1 MAITAKD
8 ITELRQRTQAGML
21 DCKKALEANNGDMD
35 KSAEWLREK
44 GMASAAKKEG
54 RIAAEGKV
62 ESYIHLG
69 GKIGVLVEVNCETD
83 FVAKSPAF
91 GEFVHNIALQIAA
104 SNPLFVSEQD
114 ADPKVLEAERK
125 VVTAQT
131 LNEGKPAQVAEKI
144 VEGRMKK
151 YLQEVCLLDQVYF
164 RDSSKTINEYLKETI
179 GTIGEK
185 MTIRRFVR
193 YQMGEG
199 LQKKEENFA
208 DEIQKQIDKEK
219 AKA

>member
-21 DCKKALEANNGDMD
+21 DCKNALEATNGDMQ
-35 KSAEWLREK
+35 KAAEWLREK

-69 GKIGVLVEVNCETD
+69 GKIGVLVECNCETD
-83 FVAKSPAF
+83 FVAKSEAF
-91 GEFVHNIALQIAA
+91 SEFVHNIALQIAA
-104 SNPLFVSEQD
+104 SKPLYVSEED
-114 ADPKVLEAERK
+114 ADQKALEAERRIYT
-125 VVTAQT
+125 VQVQ
-131 LNEGKPAQVAEKI
+131 NEGKPANVVERI
-144 VEGRMKK
+144 VEGKIKK

-164 RDSSKTINEYLKETI
+164 RDGTKTINEYLKETI
-179 GTIGEK
+179 GKIGEK
-185 MTIRRFVR
+185 ITIRRFIR
-193 YQMGEG
+193 YEMGEG

-208 DEIQKQIDKEK
+208 EEIQKQIDKQK
-219 AKA
+219 NK

>member
-21 DCKKALEANNGDMD
+21 DCKNALEATNGDMQ
-35 KSAEWLREK
+35 KAAEWLREK

-69 GKIGVLVEVNCETD
+69 GKIGVLVECNCETD
-83 FVAKSPAF
+83 FVAKSEAF
-91 GEFVHNIALQIAA
+91 SEFVHNIALQIAA
-104 SNPLFVSEQD
+104 SKPLYVSEED
-114 ADPKVLEAERK
+114 ADQKALEAERRIYT
-125 VVTAQT
+125 VQVQ
-131 LNEGKPAQVAEKI
+131 NEGKPANVVERI
-144 VEGRMKK
+144 VEGKIKK

-164 RDSSKTINEYLKETI
+164 RDGTKTISEYLKETI
-179 GTIGEK
+179 GKIGEK
-185 MTIRRFVR
+185 ITIRRFIR
-193 YQMGEG
+193 YEMGEG

-208 DEIQKQIDKEK
+208 EEIQKQIDKQK
-219 AKA
+219 NK

>member
-1 MAITAKD
+1 MAVTAKD

-21 DCKKALEANNGDMD
+21 DCKNALEANNGDMD

-83 FVAKSPAF
+83 FVAKSQAF
-91 GEFVHNIALQIAA
+91 GEFVHNVALQIAA
-104 SNPLFVSEQD
+104 SRPLCVSEAD
-114 ADPKVLEAERK
+114 ADKETLEAERK
-125 VVTAQT
+125 VITALT
-131 LNEGKPAQVAEKI
+131 LNEGKPPQVAAKI

-151 YLQEVCLLDQVYF
+151 YLQEICLLGQVYF
-164 RDSSKTINEYLKETI
+164 RDTSKTIDQYLKETI

-185 MTIRRFVR
+185 ITIRRFVR
-193 YQMGEG
+193 YEMGEG
-199 LQKKEENFA
+199 LQKKNENFA
-208 DEIQKQIDKEK
+208 EEIQKQIDKQK

>member
-21 DCKKALEANNGDMD
+21 DCKNALEANNGDMD
-35 KSAEWLREK
+35 KAAEWLREK

-83 FVAKSPAF
+83 FVAKSSAF
-91 GEFVHNIALQIAA
+91 GEFVHNVALQIAA
-104 SNPLFVSEQD
+104 SRPLFVSEAD
-114 ADPKVLEAERK
+114 ADPAVLEAERK

-131 LNEGKPAQVAEKI
+131 MNEGKPAQVAEKI

-151 YLQEVCLLDQVYF
+151 YLQEICLLGQVYF
-164 RDSSKTINEYLKETI
+164 RDSSKTIEQYLKETI

-185 MTIRRFVR
+185 ITIRRFVR
-193 YQMGEG
+193 YEMGEG
-199 LQKKEENFA
+199 LQKKNENFA
-208 DEIQKQIDKEK
+208 EEIQKQIDKQK